1 MQKVK
6 YLLALITL
14 PILLSSFTIPK
25 KEKIK
30 WLTISEL
37 GQAYANQPKPIIIDV
52 YTNWCGWCK
61 VMDKETYGN
70 EKVIS
75 YINQNYYAVKFNAET
90 KDTVELAGK
99 KYGFNTV
106 YKANELAVYLL
117 FGQMGYPT
125 TVLLSSID
133 AQPAPLSGY
142 LKPAELEPPLKF
154 FGNGVYK
161 SSNFPDFM
169 KSFVTNW

>member
-154 FGNGVYK
+154 FGDGVYK

>member
-99 KYGFNTV
+99 RYGFNTV

-154 FGNGVYK
+154 FGDGVYK